1 MNLTQVGGL
10 SKKAKKVLEV
20 LINAQHP
27 LWNSNPRKWRKSKW
41 KLDSFSSMYFSLV
54 LSSPLPS
61 LFDDLET

>member
-27 LWNSNPRKWRKSKW
+27 LWNSNPRKWERVNGN
-41 KLDSFSSMYFSLV
+41 LIHLV
-54 LSSPLPS
+54 QCIFL
-61 LFDDLET
+61 